1 MMLLLDILDWIFVFV
16 LGLPVLYLF
25 VFAAA
30 STRSRKDTYP
40 PARRQ
45 RRFVTLIPAYKS
57 DAVIVRTAQA
67 ALQQDYP
74 QELHEVVVIADR
86 LQPATLA
93 ELRRMPI
100 RVLEAS
106 FENSSK
112 ARALNFAVG
121 EIGPDGAEAVAILD
135 ADNLAGREFIARMN
149 DALDSG
155 IQAVQAHR
163 TAKNRDTDTA
173 VLDAASEEVNNSIFR
188 RGHVA
193 LGFSSALI
201 GSGMAFDYKWFREN
215 IACCTTSGEDKELEA
230 LLLRQGIYIDYLDD
244 VRVLDEKVQGE
255 GAYYNQRRRWIAAQF
270 YALSSA
276 VRQLP
281 GAILSGNTDYCDK
294 LLQWCLPPRILLLG
308 LVPLW
313 AVVMTV
319 CAPMGSIKWWVA
331 VLLLL
336 LAMAMA
342 PGARP
347 PADAR
352 PVPADAGQPLPAAG
366 HQRQIHPHRTY
377 RGRKRSPRKQY
388 RKPTMKIAIEAQRI
402 FRPNKHGMDF
412 VALETI
418 RCLQR
423 LDTKNEYFI
432 FTGEGEDRCLEESPN
447 MHITTLRCPSYPL
460 WEQWALP
467 RAVARVKPDLLHC
480 TSNTAPVWGK
490 APLVLTLHD
499 IIFLEEQAARN
510 KSLYQSLG
518 RIYRRLVVPRILP
531 RCRMVVTVSQFECDR
546 IRTAL
551 NFDPERI
558 MAIHNGYNDR
568 FRPMEGTA
576 ETVCKYLQDPEFLF
590 FLGNTDP
597 KKNTPGTLKAYAEY
611 VRRSEKPLPLLIA
624 DLGEQPAEAIL
635 REIGEPRLRG
645 MLRLAGYIPNSDL
658 PAIYNRASAFL
669 YTSLRESFGIPQLEA
684 MACGTPVVTSATSA
698 IPEVA
703 GEGAILVDPTD
714 PKAIADALLRLETD
728 AAFRARQV
736 AYGLDRVKQFSWEK
750 TARHLLTLYESLG
763 K

>member
-255 GAYYNQRRRWIAAQF
+255 GAYYNQRRRWLAAQW
-270 YALSSA
+270 YSLKAA
-276 VRQLP
+276 VRDLP
-281 GAILSGNTDYCDK
+281 GAVLEGNLDYCDK
-294 LLQWCLPPRILLLG
+294 LVQWMMPPRVLLLG
-308 LVPLW
+308 LIPL
-313 AVVMTV
+313 AALVVTFV
-319 CAPMGSIKWWVA
+319 DPASSAKWW
-331 VLLLL
+331 LL
-336 LAMAMA
+336 LAALLFA
-342 PGARP
+342 LCFAIP
-347 PADAR
+347 DYL
-352 PVPADAGQPLPAAG
+352 VDKPLKRA
-366 HQRQIHPHRTY
+366 I
-377 RGRKRSPRKQY
+377 RK
-388 RKPTMKIAIEAQRI
+388 I
-402 FRPNKHGMDF
+402 
-412 VALETI
+412 
-418 RCLQR
+418 
-423 LDTKNEYFI
+423 
-432 FTGEGEDRCLEESPN
+432 
-447 MHITTLRCPSYPL
+447 PL
-460 WEQWALP
+460 LM
-467 RAVARVKPDLLHC
+467 LL
-480 TSNTAPVWGK
+480 
-490 APLVLTLHD
+490 
-499 IIFLEEQAARN
+499 
-510 KSLYQSLG
+510 
-518 RIYRRLVVPRILP
+518 
-531 RCRMVVTVSQFECDR
+531 M
-546 IRTAL
+546 AL
-551 NFDPERI
+551 N
-558 MAIHNGYNDR
+558 
-568 FRPMEGTA
+568 
-576 ETVCKYLQDPEFLF
+576 
-590 FLGNTDP
+590 
-597 KKNTPGTLKAYAEY
+597 
-611 VRRSEKPLPLLIA
+611 LL
-624 DLGEQPAEAIL
+624 
-635 REIGEPRLRG
+635 RLRG
-645 MLRLAGYIPNSDL
+645 TRDKFFHTEHGS
-658 PAIYNRASAFL
+658 S
-669 YTSLRESFGIPQLEA
+669 E
-684 MACGTPVVTSATSA
+684 
-698 IPEVA
+698 
-703 GEGAILVDPTD
+703 
-714 PKAIADALLRLETD
+714 KA
-728 AAFRARQV
+728 
-736 AYGLDRVKQFSWEK
+736 
-750 TARHLLTLYESLG
+750 
-763 K
+763 

>member
-1 MMLLLDILDWIFVFV
+1 MTLLLDILDWIFIFV

-30 STRSRKDTYP
+30 STRARKDTYP
-40 PARRQ
+40 PARLQ

-57 DAVIVRTAQA
+57 DAVIVHAAQS

-294 LLQWCLPPRILLLG
+294 LLQWCLPPLSAADLLL
-308 LVPLW
+308 
-313 AVVMTV
+313 
-319 CAPMGSIKWWVA
+319 
-331 VLLLL
+331 
-336 LAMAMA
+336 
-342 PGARP
+342 
-347 PADAR
+347 
-352 PVPADAGQPLPAAG
+352 
-366 HQRQIHPHRTY
+366 HRYGT
-377 RGRKRSPRKQY
+377 
-388 RKPTMKIAIEAQRI
+388 
-402 FRPNKHGMDF
+402 N
-412 VALETI
+412 
-418 RCLQR
+418 
-423 LDTKNEYFI
+423 
-432 FTGEGEDRCLEESPN
+432 
-447 MHITTLRCPSYPL
+447 HI
-460 WEQWALP
+460 
-467 RAVARVKPDLLHC
+467 
-480 TSNTAPVWGK
+480 
-490 APLVLTLHD
+490 
-499 IIFLEEQAARN
+499 
-510 KSLYQSLG
+510 
-518 RIYRRLVVPRILP
+518 
-531 RCRMVVTVSQFECDR
+531 
-546 IRTAL
+546 
-551 NFDPERI
+551 
-558 MAIHNGYNDR
+558 
-568 FRPMEGTA
+568 
-576 ETVCKYLQDPEFLF
+576 
-590 FLGNTDP
+590 
-597 KKNTPGTLKAYAEY
+597 
-611 VRRSEKPLPLLIA
+611 
-624 DLGEQPAEAIL
+624 
-635 REIGEPRLRG
+635 
-645 MLRLAGYIPNSDL
+645 
-658 PAIYNRASAFL
+658 
-669 YTSLRESFGIPQLEA
+669 
-684 MACGTPVVTSATSA
+684 
-698 IPEVA
+698 
-703 GEGAILVDPTD
+703 
-714 PKAIADALLRLETD
+714 
-728 AAFRARQV
+728 
-736 AYGLDRVKQFSWEK
+736 
-750 TARHLLTLYESLG
+750 
-763 K
+763 

>member
-155 IQAVQAHR
+155 IQA
-163 TAKNRDTDTA
+163 DTA
-173 VLDAASEEVNNSIFR
+173 VLDAASEEINNSIFR

-201 GSGMAFDYKWFREN
+201 GSGMAFDYKWFRDN

-255 GAYYNQRRRWIAAQF
+255 GTYYNQRRRWIAAQF

-294 LLQWCLPPRILLLG
+294 LLQWSLPPRILLLG

-342 PGARP
+342 LPDEQ
-347 PADAR
+347 ADAR
-352 PVPADAGQPLPAAG
+352 LGHALRRMPVL
-366 HQRQIHPHRTY
+366 
-377 RGRKRSPRKQY
+377 
-388 RKPTMKIAIEAQRI
+388 
-402 FRPNKHGMDF
+402 F
-412 VALETI
+412 L
-418 RCLQR
+418 
-423 LDTKNEYFI
+423 
-432 FTGEGEDRCLEESPN
+432 
-447 MHITTLRCPSYPL
+447 
-460 WEQWALP
+460 
-467 RAVARVKPDLLHC
+467 
-480 TSNTAPVWGK
+480 
-490 APLVLTLHD
+490 LTL
-499 IIFLEEQAARN
+499 AN
-510 KSLYQSLG
+510 
-518 RIYRRLVVPRILP
+518 
-531 RCRMVVTVSQFECDR
+531 
-546 IRTAL
+546 
-551 NFDPERI
+551 
-558 MAIHNGYNDR
+558 
-568 FRPMEGTA
+568 
-576 ETVCKYLQDPEFLF
+576 LF
-590 FLGNTDP
+590 
-597 KKNTPGTLKAYAEY
+597 
-611 VRRSEKPLPLLIA
+611 
-624 DLGEQPAEAIL
+624 
-635 REIGEPRLRG
+635 RLRG
-645 MLRLAGYIPNSDL
+645 TKDKFIHTEHTGAGNKAPGNNTG
-658 PAIYNRASAFL
+658 NR
-669 YTSLRESFGIPQLEA
+669 P
-684 MACGTPVVTSATSA
+684 
-698 IPEVA
+698 
-703 GEGAILVDPTD
+703 
-714 PKAIADALLRLETD
+714 
-728 AAFRARQV
+728 
-736 AYGLDRVKQFSWEK
+736 
-750 TARHLLTLYESLG
+750 
-763 K
+763 